1 MDKDVRQIGLDR
13 VNEMFALASYAFN
26 VEATE
31 KRKHRFEEIIQH
43 SMSYGCF
50 KNDELVSQLISTS
63 FKINFHGVKYKM
75 AGIGCVSSYPEY
87 RGDGCVSSI
96 MKVLLKDLA
105 EQEVSLAYLAPFS
118 YPFYRK
124 YGFEQTFERI
134 KYTIQAENWPAAT
147 SVSGTV
153 RRVSWEKAK
162 ETIQVIYPKLNKYQR
177 GALIREVWW
186 LDYAFSLTDISY
198 QFAIYENAKSE
209 VEGYLIYQSSAEL
222 FTIKEWAYLT
232 KNAFQAFSKFV
243 GSHVSSSSKFYYE
256 TGFDGKNL
264 SYLFPAP
271 TIKMEIKPDM
281 MARIIDF
288 SIFLKSYPFLK
299 GKQEVYYLEIKDD
312 YGFWNDG
319 KWEVNIDE
327 AGQASVK
334 KITTEANISS
344 YNKNIVS
351 GSIQSWTQLFMGYQS
366 TNELYFQDKLLGI
379 EELVYSFGGRIP
391 KGKPILEDHF

>member
-1 MDKDVRQIGLDR
+1 
-13 VNEMFALASYAFN
+13 
-26 VEATE
+26 
-31 KRKHRFEEIIQH
+31 
-43 SMSYGCF
+43 
-50 KNDELVSQLISTS
+50 
-63 FKINFHGVKYKM
+63 
-75 AGIGCVSSYPEY
+75 
-87 RGDGCVSSI
+87 
-96 MKVLLKDLA
+96 
-105 EQEVSLAYLAPFS
+105 
-118 YPFYRK
+118 
-124 YGFEQTFERI
+124 
-134 KYTIQAENWPAAT
+134 
-147 SVSGTV
+147 
-153 RRVSWEKAK
+153 
-162 ETIQVIYPKLNKYQR
+162 
-177 GALIREVWW
+177 
-186 LDYAFSLTDISY
+186 
-198 QFAIYENAKSE
+198 
-209 VEGYLIYQSSAEL
+209 
-222 FTIKEWAYLT
+222 
-232 KNAFQAFSKFV
+232 
-243 GSHVSSSSKFYYE
+243 
-256 TGFDGKNL
+256 
-264 SYLFPAP
+264 
-271 TIKMEIKPDM
+271 